1 MSSPGYVESLIGG
14 LEATTKRALV
24 EAFRYIL
31 PNTNFGPV
39 EHQTKAVNFQGYYVV
54 STAAASTG
62 EFSIVHGLGRTPY
75 LALPVV
81 PLDLVGARAI
91 PLTVTRAADGQR
103 VYLKTEAGSTSAVFA
118 LYVE

>member
-31 PNTNFGPV
+31 PNSRYGPV
-39 EHQTKAVNFQGYYVV
+39 EHQTKAENFQGYYAV
-54 STAAASTG
+54 STSGTSTG
-62 EFSIVHGLGRTPY
+62 EFSFTHGLGRVPY
-75 LALPVV
+75 LALPVL
-81 PLDLVGARAI
+81 PLDLVGARLI

-103 VYLKTEAGSTSAVFA
+103 VYLKTEAGSTAAPFA
-118 LYVE
+118 LYLE

>member
-31 PNTNFGPV
+31 PNTRFGPV
-39 EHQTKAVNFQGYYVV
+39 EHQTKSENFQGYFLI
-54 STAAASTG
+54 STSAASTA
-62 EFSIVHGLGRTPY
+62 EFSIEHGLGRIPY
-75 LALPVV
+75 LVKPVLPM
-81 PLDLVGARAI
+81 DLVGARVI
-91 PLTVTRAADGQR
+91 PLTVTRAADAQR
-103 VYLKTEAGSTSAVFA
+103 IYLKTDAGSTSAAFA